1 MNIGIENPPTKN
13 TLLKAAK
20 ANAATKAFKRVF
32 LSPPQEEFYF
42 FSPTLRC
49 FKYFATALCVTRQD
63 CSSNLNRFVDR
74 FVRTSDTTHL
84 RTDRRAS
91 GNRVDGPASN

>member
-1 MNIGIENPPTKN
+1 MKSNPQKN

-32 LSPPQEEFYF
+32 FSPAQEEFFPPLF
-42 FSPTLRC
+42 FLFFFRHRTGFVLNR
-49 FKYFATALCVTRQD
+49 TD
-63 CSSNLNRFVDR
+63 CASNTNRFVDR
-74 FVRTSDTTHL
+74 FERNSDRHEL

-91 GNRVDGPASN
+91 GNN